1 MDWEKERMVN
11 TDISQKGFWKLRP
24 SERKLILL
32 TGDFII
38 AILSL
43 LFALYFWSVEPDEW
57 LKFSLQFLVERPPFW
72 FYLLPFLWILFLS
85 GLYDVRKVHKISETI
100 SGIGISIFLSIS
112 LYLLVFFL
120 SEPNTLPRLGVALF
134 FANAAIL
141 TIFWRLIYIKIFTAS
156 RFQRRVIIVGAGNS
170 GKALVEIIENLNPKP
185 FQLIGLV
192 DDDPQKIDGNISGF
206 PILGSISEL
215 NSLLHEFNIS
225 DVVFS
230 ITGEMDPLALNTL
243 IEAEENGIEITSMP
257 VMYEE
262 LTGRVPIYLLKP
274 DWLLRSFIDYAHV
287 NRFYELGKRFIDI
300 IGGLIGVIITIV
312 LYPIIGLVIVLDNW
326 GPIIYSQIRLGKNG
340 KYYNIL
346 KFRTMFVDAEINGN
360 YKPAEENDQRITTI
374 GKILRKSHLDELPQ
388 FINVLKGEM
397 SLIGPRSE
405 RPMIVE
411 TYQKHIP
418 FYRGRLLV
426 KPGISGWAQVNYG
439 YASTI
444 EENAIKLEY
453 DLYYIKHRDLMMDL
467 SIMLLTI
474 SSVIGLRG
482 R

>member
-1 MDWEKERMVN
+1 
-11 TDISQKGFWKLRP
+11 
-24 SERKLILL
+24 
-32 TGDFII
+32 
-38 AILSL
+38 
-43 LFALYFWSVEPDEW
+43 
-57 LKFSLQFLVERPPFW
+57 
-72 FYLLPFLWILFLS
+72 
-85 GLYDVRKVHKISETI
+85 
-100 SGIGISIFLSIS
+100 
-112 LYLLVFFL
+112 
-120 SEPNTLPRLGVALF
+120 
-134 FANAAIL
+134 
-141 TIFWRLIYIKIFTAS
+141 
-156 RFQRRVIIVGAGNS
+156 
-170 GKALVEIIENLNPKP
+170 
-185 FQLIGLV
+185 
-192 DDDPQKIDGNISGF
+192 
-206 PILGSISEL
+206 
-215 NSLLHEFNIS
+215 
-225 DVVFS
+225 
-230 ITGEMDPLALNTL
+230 MDPLALNTL

-397 SLIGPRSE
+397 SLVGPRSE

-411 TYQKHIP
+411 NYQKEIP

-426 KPGISGWAQVNYG
+426 KPGLTGWAQVNYG

>member
-1 MDWEKERMVN
+1 MDWKKKRMVN

-388 FINVLKGEM
+388 FINILKGEM
-397 SLIGPRSE
+397 SLVGPRSE

-411 TYQKHIP
+411 NYQKEIP

-426 KPGISGWAQVNYG
+426 KPGLTGWAQVNYG

>member
-1 MDWEKERMVN
+1 
-11 TDISQKGFWKLRP
+11 
-24 SERKLILL
+24 
-32 TGDFII
+32 
-38 AILSL
+38 
-43 LFALYFWSVEPDEW
+43 
-57 LKFSLQFLVERPPFW
+57 
-72 FYLLPFLWILFLS
+72 
-85 GLYDVRKVHKISETI
+85 
-100 SGIGISIFLSIS
+100 
-112 LYLLVFFL
+112 VFFL

>member
-1 MDWEKERMVN
+1 MVN

>member
-1 MDWEKERMVN
+1 MVN

-43 LFALYFWSVEPDEW
+43 LIALYFWSVEPDEW

-112 LYLLVFFL
+112 LYLVIFFL

-134 FANAAIL
+134 FAGAALL
-141 TIFWRLIYIKIFTAS
+141 TILWRLIYIKIFTAS

-170 GKALVEIIENLNPKP
+170 GKALVEIINNSNPKP

-192 DDDPQKIDGNISGF
+192 DDDPLKKDGNISGY
-206 PILGSISEL
+206 PILGTIMEL
-215 NSLLHEFNIS
+215 NSLISEFKIS
-225 DVVFS
+225 DVIFS
-230 ITGEMDPLALNTL
+230 ITGEMDPGTLNSL
-243 IEAEENGIEITSMP
+243 IQAEEIGIEITSMP

-287 NRFYELGKRFIDI
+287 NRFYELGKRLFDI
-300 IGGLIGVIITIV
+300 LGGIFGVILLILIFP
-312 LYPIIGLVIVLDNW
+312 LISLLIFLESGF
-326 GPIIYSQIRLGKNG
+326 PIIYTQIRLGKNG
-340 KYYNIL
+340 KPYNIY
-346 KFRTMFVDAEINGN
+346 KFRTMYKNAELDGTA
-360 YKPAEENDQRITTI
+360 KFAEENDERITWI

-388 FINVLKGEM
+388 FIIILKGQM
-397 SLIGPRSE
+397 SLVGPRSE

-411 TYQKHIP
+411 KLQKQIP

-426 KPGISGWAQVNYG
+426 KPGLTGWAQVNYG

-444 EENAIKLEY
+444 EENSIKLEH